1 MEKFEMLQ
9 LNRVRTWLLLIMLL
23 NAISVSNACAESLY
37 GTAADPFE
45 ADRVGLTR
53 EWIVQLPFDSD
64 RYRLNQIDV
73 GRWMVVAQSEDGLV
87 HAVRSDSGE
96 TTEAGKPPPGILLWS
111 TPLGLPKDSLQAA
124 GIDRDLVTINRD
136 MNTFGIDS
144 RTGSI
149 FWKRRLPSPSSS
161 GSFPVG
167 DWVYVPLWD
176 KTMYRLPVNPY
187 RNPNSPDKEGGG
199 DSKKNSSSQAGLDPI
214 RIKSHG
220 LIEQQPLQ
228 FGDGVVW
235 CTENGRLTAI
245 EPAEEGWERHE
256 FFLRDNP
263 NGPVAVHGTVVFAA
277 TEKGELARFEDA
289 SGGLR
294 LTWRFLLETSLHPNQ
309 KRPQLLVH
317 DEILLVSL
325 GEEGIAAHQSSTGER
340 LWKTP
345 LQADFLACIGS
356 HLWCYDT
363 QNRITAIRLRDGIE
377 DAWLCP
383 GPFTIPV
390 TNRSSEHLILASP
403 RGLLASLRPRVVA
416 NENFADQPSA
426 RSLDTKTTVS
436 NVEKKTLSETPEKKL
451 PTQEPEKTST
461 EKPMEEEKDKPF
473 NFFGK

>member
-1 MEKFEMLQ
+1 MLQ
-9 LNRVRTWLLLIMLL
+9 LNGVRTWLWLIVLSNTIL
-23 NAISVSNACAESLY
+23 VSNVHAESLY

-53 EWIVQLPFDSD
+53 EWIIQLPFDSD
-64 RYRLNQIDV
+64 RYRLNRIDV

-87 HAVRSDSGE
+87 HAVRAGSGD
-96 TTEAGKPPPGILLWS
+96 TTQAGKPPPGILLWS

-136 MNTFGIDS
+136 MHTFGIDS
-144 RTGSI
+144 RSGSI

-176 KTMYRLPVNPY
+176 KTIYRLPVNPY
-187 RNPNSPDKEGGG
+187 RNPNSSDKKGDE
-199 DSKKNSSSQAGLDPI
+199 DSKKISSSRASLDPV
-214 RIKSHG
+214 RIKAHG

-228 FGDGVVW
+228 FGDGVIW
-235 CTENGRLTAI
+235 CTDNGRLTAL
-245 EPAEEGWERHE
+245 EPAEKGWERHE

-263 NGPVAVHGTVVFAA
+263 NGPVAVHAAVAFAA
-277 TEKGELARFEDA
+277 TEKGELVRFEDA
-289 SGGLR
+289 SGGLQ
-294 LTWRFLLETSLHPNQ
+294 LTWRYLLETSLHPNQ
-309 KRPQLLVH
+309 KRPQLMVH

-340 LWKTP
+340 LWKTH
-345 LQADFLACIGS
+345 LQAEFLACIGS

-363 QNRITAIRLRDGIE
+363 QNRITAIRLRDGIM

-390 TNRSSEHLILASP
+390 TNRSSERLILASP

-416 NENFADQPSA
+416 SEDFSIQPSA
-426 RSLDTKTTVS
+426 PSLDTKANS
-436 NVEKKTLSETPEKKL
+436 LNAEKEAMPEIPEKAL
-451 PTQEPEKTST
+451 PTDEPEKTST
-461 EKPMEEEKDKPF
+461 EKPMQEEKDKPF

>member
-1 MEKFEMLQ
+1 MLQ
-9 LNRVRTWLLLIMLL
+9 SNRVQVWIWLIFLSNTI
-23 NAISVSNACAESLY
+23 AVSNVSAESLY

-53 EWIVQLPFDSD
+53 EWIIQLPFDSD

-73 GRWMVVAQSEDGLV
+73 GRWMVVAQSDDGLV
-87 HAVRSDSGE
+87 HAVRAGSGD

-144 RTGSI
+144 RTGFI

-167 DWVYVPLWD
+167 NWVYVPLWD
-176 KTMYRLPVNPY
+176 KTIYRLPVNPY
-187 RNPNSPDKEGGG
+187 RNPNSSEKEGGS
-199 DSKKNSSSQAGLDPI
+199 DSKKNSSSQANLDPV

-228 FGDGVVW
+228 FGDGVIW

-263 NGPVAVHGTVVFAA
+263 NGPVAVHDTVAFAA
-277 TEKGELARFEDA
+277 TEKGELVRFED
-289 SGGLR
+289 GPRGLR

-309 KRPQLLVH
+309 MRPQLMVH
-317 DEILLVSL
+317 NEILLVSL
-325 GEEGIAAHQSSTGER
+325 GEEGIAAHNSSTGER
-340 LWKTP
+340 LWKTS
-345 LQADFLACIGS
+345 LQAKFLACIGR

-363 QNRITAIRLRDGIE
+363 QNRITAIRLRDGIA

-383 GPFTIPV
+383 GPFTIPI
-390 TNRSSEHLILASP
+390 TNRSSERLVLASP

-416 NENFADQPSA
+416 SENFSTQPSA
-426 RSLDTKTTVS
+426 PSLDTRNNPS
-436 NVEKKTLSETPEKKL
+436 NANQEALSEIPDKALSTEK
-451 PTQEPEKTST
+451 PEKTST
-461 EKPMEEEKDKPF
+461 EKPMQEEKDKPF

>member
-1 MEKFEMLQ
+1 MLQ
-9 LNRVRTWLLLIMLL
+9 LNKVRTWLLLIVLL
-23 NAISVSNACAESLY
+23 NAISVSNAYAESLY

-45 ADRVGLTR
+45 TDRVGLTR

-87 HAVRSDSGE
+87 HAVRAGSGE
-96 TTEAGKPPPGILLWS
+96 TTEANKPPPGILLWS
-111 TPLGLPKDSLQAA
+111 TPLGLPKDSLQSA

-136 MNTFGIDS
+136 MSTFGIDS

-167 DWVYVPLWD
+167 DWVYVPLLD

-187 RNPNSPDKEGGG
+187 RNPDSSDKEGGG
-199 DSKKNSSSQAGLDPI
+199 DSKKNSSSQAGLDPV
-214 RIKSHG
+214 RLKSHG

-228 FGDGVVW
+228 FGDGVIW

-294 LTWRFLLETSLHPNQ
+294 LTWRFLLETGLHPNQ
-309 KRPQLLVH
+309 KRPQLMVH

-363 QNRITAIRLRDGIE
+363 QNRITAIRLKDGIE

-390 TNRSSEHLILASP
+390 TNRSSERLILASP
-403 RGLLASLRPRVVA
+403 RGLLASLRPRVVE
-416 NENFADQPSA
+416 NKNFAVQPSA
-426 RSLDTKTTVS
+426 PSLDTKTNVS
-436 NVEKKTLSETPEKKL
+436 NVEKEALSETPETIL
-451 PTQEPEKTST
+451 PAQEPEKTST
-461 EKPMEEEKDKPF
+461 EKPMQEEKDKSF

>member
-1 MEKFEMLQ
+1 MLQ
-9 LNRVRTWLLLIMLL
+9 LNRVRTWLLLIVLL
-23 NAISVSNACAESLY
+23 NTISVSNAYAESLF

-87 HAVRSDSGE
+87 HAVRSGSGE
-96 TTEAGKPPPGILLWS
+96 ETEAGKPPPGILLWS

-199 DSKKNSSSQAGLDPI
+199 DSKKNSSSQAGLDPV
-214 RIKSHG
+214 RMKSHG

-390 TNRSSEHLILASP
+390 TNRSSERLILASP

>member
-1 MEKFEMLQ
+1 MLQ
-9 LNRVRTWLLLIMLL
+9 LNRVRTWLLLIVLL
-23 NAISVSNACAESLY
+23 NTISVSNAYAESLF

-87 HAVRSDSGE
+87 HAVRAGSGE
-96 TTEAGKPPPGILLWS
+96 ATEAGKPPPGILLWS

-176 KTMYRLPVNPY
+176 QTMYRLPVNPY
-187 RNPNSPDKEGGG
+187 RNPNSSDKEGGG
-199 DSKKNSSSQAGLDPI
+199 DSKKNSSSQAGLDPV
-214 RIKSHG
+214 RIKTHG

-309 KRPQLLVH
+309 KRPQLMVH

-363 QNRITAIRLRDGIE
+363 QNRITAIRLKDGIE

-416 NENFADQPSA
+416 NENFAAQPSA
-426 RSLDTKTTVS
+426 PSLDTKTNVS
-436 NVEKKTLSETPEKKL
+436 NVEKEALSETPKTIL
-451 PTQEPEKTST
+451 PTQEPEKN
-461 EKPMEEEKDKPF
+461 KHRKADARRKRQAV
-473 NFFGK
+473 